1 MNQSFSRDSA
11 NYELNIKVICPD
23 TEIIIGKGKFT
34 IQKQTK
40 EGWILSVC
48 PALDTPLLHMI

>member
-34 IQKQTK
+34 K